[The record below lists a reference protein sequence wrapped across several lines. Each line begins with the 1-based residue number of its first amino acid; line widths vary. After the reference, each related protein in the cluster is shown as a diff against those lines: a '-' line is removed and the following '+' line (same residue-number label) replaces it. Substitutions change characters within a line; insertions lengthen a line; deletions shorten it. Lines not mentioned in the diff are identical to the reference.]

1 MCSKQEH
8 RDCTDKMNLGL
19 IFDNVI
25 KVKMIQELFLSL
37 ENHVGNEVGYLVFP
51 NQKHV

>member
-1 MCSKQEH
+1 MCSEQEH
-8 RDCTDKMNLGL
+8 RDCTDKMKIGL
-19 IFDNVI
+19 ILNNVV
-25 KVKMIQELFLSL
+25 KVKMIQELHISL